1 MISTEPL
8 AQRTCSMWCVN
19 RFCVTECH
27 NFYGKMGADVCV
39 CCWFGLAKL
48 WFRLSLHIISVYFC
62 LSPFRHNHIRIP
74 CVALR
79 IVFNCARIWTR
90 IRNVYKYVNDFRI
103 SSPIRA
109 SESLWV
115 ASLDAKP
122 SKEKYINFIFYC
134 LHTAY
139 HNLTI
144 VTYSYAEHIIILCKC
159 NRKIRQ
165 FSGPK
170 VEFATI
176 LENVMWLLALMH
188 YYKDTNECFR
198 KLATAF
204 WLEEVSEKL
213 AWQWARND
221 REQRQ
226 RMPIKALVTVSI
238 IVHSI
243 FSM

>member
-1 MISTEPL
+1 MRSIADCLQLRTNLDSYTKCVQICQRFSNIEPNS
-8 AQRTCSMWCVN
+8 C
-19 RFCVTECH
+19 E
-27 NFYGKMGADVCV
+27 
-39 CCWFGLAKL
+39 
-48 WFRLSLHIISVYFC
+48 
-62 LSPFRHNHIRIP
+62 
-74 CVALR
+74 
-79 IVFNCARIWTR
+79 
-90 IRNVYKYVNDFRI
+90 
-103 SSPIRA
+103 
-109 SESLWV
+109 WV
-115 ASLDAKP
+115 
-122 SKEKYINFIFYC
+122 INFIFYC